1 MADSEYDDDTTTWDA
16 DYPYDDTE
24 IDYFQ
29 TPQSTPRRR
38 VQDTDR
44 RKLIRIGIIVL
55 FGVLGT
61 LGASTAAWQ
70 LWMMTPFNV
79 VNMTYLPA
87 DTALVMRIR
96 VASLLNAP
104 MTRELI
110 RKNPEA
116 EQRLSSLPDELPFK
130 PDDIESLTIGMS
142 DQNVLGQGF
151 PSLMSGRVPGLRAF
165 RDSPVFVLR
174 LHRDF
179 ELNEQN
185 SGKAITYHGTTIYR
199 SRSVTAWQPASRTIV
214 FGDQPD
220 IEKAIDKGHR
230 AWRFSGFDF
239 ARSDGD
245 ILVAGILPKNSGS
258 QTPSLPPLPPQFAS
272 LVTLAETLKAAQA
285 ISINVNVTTETNVA
299 VRFSCQDRS
308 TSERIVSDFKAAVG
322 DGEKALAQIPV
333 RAEAQAVI
341 AAVRTLLSRI
351 TFESSGTSAD
361 VQFRLD
367 QATLDSFTAVTGSR

>member
-1 MADSEYDDDTTTWDA
+1 MADSEDDDETTIWDA

-29 TPQSTPRRR
+29 TSQSPPRKR
-38 VQDTDR
+38 VRNPDR
-44 RKLIRIGIIVL
+44 QKLIRIGIIVL

-79 VNMTYLPA
+79 INMTYLPA
-87 DTALVMRIR
+87 DTELVMRIR
-96 VASLLNAP
+96 VSSLLNAP
-104 MTRELI
+104 MTKELI
-110 RKNPEA
+110 RKNPEV
-116 EQRLSSLPDELPFK
+116 EQQLSSFPDNLSLK
-130 PDDIESLTIGMS
+130 PADIESFTVGIR
-142 DQNVLGQGF
+142 DQRFLGQGF
-151 PSLMSGRVPGLRAF
+151 PSLMSGAIPGLGF
-165 RDSPVFVLR
+165 LRDSPVFVLR

-179 ELNEQN
+179 ELNEEN
-185 SGKAITYHGTTIYR
+185 SGKATTYNGTTIYR
-199 SRSVTAWQPASRTIV
+199 SRSITAWQPAPRTIV
-214 FGDQPD
+214 FGNQPEL
-220 IEKAIDKGHR
+220 EKVIDKGHR

-245 ILVAGILPKNSGS
+245 IMVAGILPKKSGS
-258 QTPSLPPLPPQFAS
+258 QTSSLPSVPPQFAS

-285 ISINVNVTTETNVA
+285 ISINVSVTTETNVA

-308 TSERIVSDFKAAVG
+308 TAERVVSDFKAAVG

-333 RAEAQAVI
+333 RAEAKAVI
-341 AAVRTLLSRI
+341 AAVQTLLSRI
-351 TFESSGTSAD
+351 TFESTGTSAD

-367 QATLDSFTAVTGSR
+367 QTTLDSLSAVAGGR